1 MRDESGAAIERL
13 DTAGLG
19 QMLRERRGSLSLR
32 KAADEAGVSF
42 STFARVED
50 GAQPDLVSF
59 TKLCAWLGLS
69 PSQFFAPVA
78 ARRQDAVE
86 VAVAHLHADPRLKS
100 AHADTIADMLRKMYE
115 ALAEPIRDAP
125 TVACHLRA
133 STTLRPGV
141 AERLSGLLQSLESE
155 LQSRITAGVL

>member
-1 MRDESGAAIERL
+1 MTDESDAPVERL

-50 GAQPDLVSF
+50 GSQPDLVSF

-69 PSQFFAPVA
+69 PSQFFTPVA
-78 ARRQDAVE
+78 ARRQDPVE
-86 VAVAHLHADPRLKS
+86 VAVAHLHADPRLN
-100 AHADTIADMLRKMYE
+100 AEHADTIAAMLRKMYE
-115 ALAEPIRDAP
+115 ALAEPVRDTP
-125 TVACHLRA
+125 TIACHLRA
-133 STTLRPGV
+133 ATTMRPGV
-141 AERLSGLLQSLESE
+141 AERLSGVLQSLESE
-155 LQSRITAGVL
+155 LQSRIAAGTL